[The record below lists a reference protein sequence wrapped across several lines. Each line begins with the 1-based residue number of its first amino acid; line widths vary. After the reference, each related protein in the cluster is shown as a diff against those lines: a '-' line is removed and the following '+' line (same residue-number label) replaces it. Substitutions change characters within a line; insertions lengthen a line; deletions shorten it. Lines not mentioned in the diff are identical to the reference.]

1 MNFVCDRATP
11 SVIPAAMQPH
21 TKRFRI
27 IATLCALCTSA
38 WLLLQWLPVERSWLA
53 ERLALTELATRDLIH
68 SGTVKYAPDPR
79 LVFVGIDQTSYADII
94 APEEAAMNP
103 TLAELTNSFPWSRAV
118 WAAAIERLGNAGAK
132 VIMLDIIFASPGQGD
147 DQLRAAL
154 TRYENQVVV
163 GANFTGGKQAGG
175 EGTSVVYP
183 TESVVPYQNPNTP
196 WEDRRVGFIN
206 FFTGTEVADRDVD
219 DVVRRAVFRVTGERG
234 LPPGVAL
241 ESIGSLGLRRLG
253 ATNQLR
259 SDDRS
264 HLFRYVA
271 PPGDGFRP
279 IPLYSIFLPSF
290 WSNNFANGKF
300 FEGKAVIIG
309 PAANIL
315 HDDHATPFR
324 RQMLGP
330 EIHLNAMNA
339 ALRGEFLRE
348 TTALGEAGLILG
360 LGLLAFVLALAV
372 RSPVRRLMVAA
383 GCAGLLVLICIGAM
397 RFGNFMLLA
406 VAPMLAFSSS
416 TLTCFAY
423 DFVLLRVEKNRT
435 RRTLERYVS
444 KDVVRELLDNPE
456 TYLNTLSGVRK
467 PVTIL
472 FSDIRGFTTLT
483 EGADASLLVKQ
494 LNEYFDDMVRIVFAQ
509 QGRLDKFIGDA
520 VMADW
525 GSIITAGVEE
535 DARRAV
541 ATALDMRKYLA
552 RLNVNWKQRGITE
565 LSFGIGINHGE
576 VIVGNLGSEQKME
589 VSVIGDAVNLASRL
603 EGLTKEYKLD
613 LLIGETLVPLV
624 QDRFA
629 LRSVDSVQVK
639 GKKKPVLV
647 FTVVADKEAG
657 EQSPAWLLR
666 YEEGVAHYRARQF
679 NDGLAAFAD
688 CVRWQPEDYLSQL
701 YLRRSQ
707 ELVTNP
713 PGADWDTVFVMKSK

>member
-1 MNFVCDRATP
+1 
-11 SVIPAAMQPH
+11 
-21 TKRFRI
+21 
-27 IATLCALCTSA
+27 
-38 WLLLQWLPVERSWLA
+38 
-53 ERLALTELATRDLIH
+53 
-68 SGTVKYAPDPR
+68 
-79 LVFVGIDQTSYADII
+79 
-94 APEEAAMNP
+94 
-103 TLAELTNSFPWSRAV
+103 
-118 WAAAIERLGNAGAK
+118 
-132 VIMLDIIFASPGQGD
+132 MLDIIFASPGRGD

-183 TESVVPYQNPNTP
+183 TESVVPYRNASAP
-196 WEDRRVGFIN
+196 WQDGRVGFIN
-206 FFTGTEVADRDVD
+206 FFTGTEAANRDVD

-241 ESIGSLGLRRLG
+241 ESIGSLGLRKLG
-253 ATNQLR
+253 ATNQLPA
-259 SDDRS
+259 DDQS
-264 HLFRYVA
+264 HFFRYVA

-290 WSNNFANGKF
+290 WSNNFENGKF

-348 TTALGEAGLILG
+348 TTPPGEAGLIFG
-360 LGLLAFVLALAV
+360 MGLLAFVLALAV
-372 RSPVRRLMVAA
+372 RSPVRRLMVAGA
-383 GCAGLLVLICIGAM
+383 CAVLFVFVCIGAM
-397 RFGNFMLLA
+397 RFGNIVLLA
-406 VAPMLAFSSS
+406 VAPVLAFSSS

-456 TYLNTLSGVRK
+456 TYLNTLGGVRK
-467 PVTIL
+467 PVSIL
-472 FSDIRGFTTLT
+472 FSDIRGFTTMT
-483 EGADASLLVKQ
+483 EGADASQLVKQ
-494 LNEYFDDMVRIVFAQ
+494 LNEYFDDMVRIVFAH

-525 GSIITAGVEE
+525 GSIITAGAAE

-541 ATALDMRKYLA
+541 ATALEMRKYLA

-613 LLIGETLVPLV
+613 LLLGETMVPLV
-624 QDRFA
+624 EGRFT

-639 GKKKPVLV
+639 GKTKPVRV
-647 FTVVADKEAG
+647 FTVVADREAG
-657 EQSPAWLLR
+657 EEPPAWLER
-666 YEEGVAHYRARQF
+666 YEHGIGLYRTRRFAEA
-679 NDGLAAFAD
+679 LAAFED
-688 CVRWQPEDYLSQL
+688 CARTAPEDYLIEL
-701 YLRRSQ
+701 YLKRCRD
-707 ELVTNP
+707 LVTNP
-713 PGADWDTVFVMKSK
+713 PGAEWDTVFVMKSK